1 MKDKLYKITCKA
13 KFNNTK
19 FNNRL
24 SELYNRLKKE
34 VSDDVIYSHTFWME
48 NDNLTQ
54 NISIVK
60 DSIINSIIKNK
71 YTKVYKI

>member
-1 MKDKLYKITCKA
+1 MGKA

-24 SELYNRLKKE
+24 SEFYNGLREE
-34 VSDDVIYSHTFWME
+34 VSDDVIYSDTFWME

-71 YTKVYKI
+71 YKKVYNKW